1 MQVRKA
7 TLLLMVLILAVFSQ
21 GKAQGWGGG
30 ADQNKIS
37 FGFSFQAIQ
46 QYYKVIKQPYWQS
59 ALVDPETGKDIT
71 SGITSIGSRR
81 TPGFAVGFISRYS
94 LTEHLEARLTP
105 ALVFADRELNYTFY
119 NSADN
124 AANGIRQVQATTVD
138 VPLLLKIKSDK
149 VGNVRAYLVGGVK
162 YSMAIS
168 KQKEDLN
175 QDLLQRKILNTRNF
189 ASYEAGIGCDIYF
202 QYFKMS
208 PELKIAN
215 SMGNLLVQGTNPLSS
230 PIDKLFLH
238 QIMFSLHFE

>member
-1 MQVRKA
+1 MQFKKVI
-7 TLLLMVLILAVFSQ
+7 LWVLVLASFTQ
-21 GKAQGWGGG
+21 ARAQGWGGG

-46 QYYKVIKQPYWQS
+46 QYYKVIRQPYWQQP
-59 ALVDPETGKDIT
+59 LQNPDDPYGPPLT
-71 SGITSIGSRR
+71 SGIAAISSRR

-119 NSADN
+119 NPSDN
-124 AANGIRQVQATTVD
+124 TVRQVQATTVD

-175 QDLLQRKILNTRNF
+175 QDFLQRKILNTRNF

-215 SMGNLLVQGTNPLSS
+215 SMGNLLIQGTNPLSS

>member
-1 MQVRKA
+1 MQIKKVI
-7 TLLLMVLILAVFSQ
+7 LLGFVLVLASFSQ
-21 GKAQGWGGG
+21 GRAQGWGGG

-46 QYYKVIKQPYWQS
+46 QYYKVIRQPYWQ
-59 ALVDPETGKDIT
+59 DPLPNPDNPNGPPLT
-71 SGITSIGSRR
+71 SGITSISSRR

-105 ALVFADRELNYTFY
+105 ALVFADRELSYTF
-119 NSADN
+119 NNPADN
-124 AANGIRQVQATTVD
+124 TVRQVQATTVD

-149 VGNVRAYLVGGVK
+149 VGNVRAYLIGGVK

-175 QDLLQRKILNTRNF
+175 QDFLQRKILNTRNF

-202 QYFKMS
+202 EYFKMS

>member
-1 MQVRKA
+1 MQFKKVI
-7 TLLLMVLILAVFSQ
+7 LLGFVLVLAAISQ
-21 GKAQGWGGG
+21 GSAQGWGGG

-46 QYYKVIKQPYWQS
+46 QYYKVIRQPYWQNP
-59 ALVDPETGKDIT
+59 LINPETDAYIS
-71 SGITSIGSRR
+71 SGITSIASRR

-105 ALVFADRELNYTFY
+105 ALVFADRELNYTF
-119 NSADN
+119 NNPADN
-124 AANGIRQVQATTVD
+124 TVRQVQATTVD

-149 VGNVRAYLVGGVK
+149 IGNVRAYLVGGVK

-175 QDLLQRKILNTRNF
+175 QDFLQRKILNTRNF

>member
-1 MQVRKA
+1 MQYKKV
-7 TLLLMVLILAVFSQ
+7 TLLLVVLLLSAFSQ

-46 QYYKVIKQPYWQS
+46 QYYKVIRQSYWQEP
-59 ALVDPETGKDIT
+59 LVNPETGKNIT
-71 SGITSIGSRR
+71 SGITSISSRR

-105 ALVFADRELNYTFY
+105 ALVFADRELNYMF
-119 NSADN
+119 NNPADN
-124 AANGIRQVQATTVD
+124 TTRQVQATTVD

-149 VGNVRAYLVGGVK
+149 VGSVRAYLLGGIK
-162 YSMAIS
+162 YSVAIS

-175 QDLLQRKILNTRNF
+175 QDFLQRKILNSRSF

-202 QYFKMS
+202 EYFKMS
-208 PELKIAN
+208 PELKVSN
-215 SMGNLLVQGTNPLSS
+215 SLGNILVQGTNPLSS

>member
-1 MQVRKA
+1 MQIKKVI
-7 TLLLMVLILAVFSQ
+7 LFGFVLVLAAFSQ
-21 GKAQGWGGG
+21 GSAQGWGGG

-46 QYYKVIKQPYWQS
+46 QYYKVIRQPYWQDP
-59 ALVDPETGKDIT
+59 LINPETGAYIT
-71 SGITSIGSRR
+71 SGITSISSRR

-119 NSADN
+119 NPADN
-124 AANGIRQVQATTVD
+124 TTRQVQSTIVD
-138 VPLLLKIKSDK
+138 LPLLLKIKSDK
-149 VGNVRAYLVGGVK
+149 VGSVRAYLVGGVK

-175 QDLLQRKILNTRNF
+175 QDFLQRKILNTRNF

>member
-1 MQVRKA
+1 MQLKKVI
-7 TLLLMVLILAVFSQ
+7 LLGLVLVLAAISQ
-21 GKAQGWGGG
+21 GSAQGWGGG

-46 QYYKVIKQPYWQS
+46 QYYKVIRQPYWQNP
-59 ALVDPETGKDIT
+59 LINPETGAYIT

-105 ALVFADRELNYTFY
+105 ALVFADRELNYTF
-119 NSADN
+119 NNPADN
-124 AANGIRQVQATTVD
+124 TVRQVQATTVD
-138 VPLLLKIKSDK
+138 APLLLKIKSDK

-175 QDLLQRKILNTRNF
+175 QDFLQRKILNTRNF
-189 ASYEAGIGCDIYF
+189 TSYEAGIGCDIYF

-208 PELKIAN
+208 PELKISN